1 LISECNYGGRITDDR
16 DRRLIKVYAKEI
28 FDEGLVAIE
37 KWRPIGTEE
46 VNYQYPADEA
56 NNKHPDIE

>member
-1 LISECNYGGRITDDR
+1 M
-16 DRRLIKVYAKEI
+16 
-28 FDEGLVAIE
+28 LVAIE